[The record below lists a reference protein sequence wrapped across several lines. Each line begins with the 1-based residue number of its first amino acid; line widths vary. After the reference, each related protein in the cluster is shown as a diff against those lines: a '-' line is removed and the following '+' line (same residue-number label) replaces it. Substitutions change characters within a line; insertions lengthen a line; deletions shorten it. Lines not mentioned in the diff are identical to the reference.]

1 MWEKERGEI
10 KKTEERR
17 KEILLMFTNRSLTV
31 QRLRQTD
38 GQGEDIK
45 G

>member
-1 MWEKERGEI
+1 MWKKERGEI

-31 QRLRQTD
+31 QRLRQTED
-38 GQGEDIK
+38 QGEDIK